1 MGTPDNNEFNNNDF
15 KYVIQ
20 DTNCVYFGR
29 ELTYAEMMDK
39 DDIPFKFKAVISA
52 HIARD
57 TALDRKMTDHL
68 LQISEKEF
76 SYRIFEQLK
85 LTVRVC
91 YKESKKGI
99 GGKIKEKWV
108 HKAYPLKKFCSECP
122 DQVRSGD
129 MMIEDISVSK
139 LALMVL
145 SI

>member
-1 MGTPDNNEFNNNDF
+1 MEAGIDTQNNNDF

-57 TALDRKMTDHL
+57 TDLNRKMADHL
-68 LQISEKEF
+68 LQISEEEF
-76 SYRIFEQLK
+76 SYRIYEQLK
-85 LTVRVC
+85 LTIRVC
-91 YKESKKGI
+91 YKTQKKGF
-99 GGKIKEKWV
+99 GGKIKDKWV
-108 HKAYPLKKFCSECP
+108 HKAYPFKTFCNEHRS
-122 DQVRSGD
+122 QVMNGD
-129 MMIEDISVSK
+129 MMIEDFSISK
-139 LALMVL
+139 LALMAL

>member
-1 MGTPDNNEFNNNDF
+1 MEIQNNNDF

-20 DTNCVYFGR
+20 DTNCVYFGK

-39 DDIPFKFKAVISA
+39 DDIPFKFKAIISA

-57 TALDRKMTDHL
+57 TDLNRKMADHI
-68 LQISEKEF
+68 LQISDQEF

-91 YKESKKGI
+91 YKVQKKGF
-99 GGKIKEKWV
+99 GGKIKDKWV
-108 HKAYPLKKFCSECP
+108 HKACSFKQFCNEY
-122 DQVRSGD
+122 RSQAANGD
-129 MMIEDISVSK
+129 MMIEDFSISK
-139 LALMVL
+139 LALMAL